1 MLRRTPMTLK
11 PAKCKHCRKRLER
24 VGEKLHQA
32 CVDPWLSANREKL
45 RAKAAL
51 IVPGPPRN
59 PVRLSDGRLV
69 VVHVVDFYA
78 KPQ

>member
-1 MLRRTPMTLK
+1 MT
-11 PAKCKHCRKRLER
+11 A
-24 VGEKLHQA
+24 A
-32 CVDPWLSANREKL
+32 
-45 RAKAAL
+45 AAL

-69 VVHVVDFYA
+69 VVRVVDFYA

>member
-1 MLRRTPMTLK
+1 MRSMT
-11 PAKCKHCRKRLER
+11 A
-24 VGEKLHQA
+24 
-32 CVDPWLSANREKL
+32 
-45 RAKAAL
+45 AAL

-78 KPQ
+78 KPSRESDGK